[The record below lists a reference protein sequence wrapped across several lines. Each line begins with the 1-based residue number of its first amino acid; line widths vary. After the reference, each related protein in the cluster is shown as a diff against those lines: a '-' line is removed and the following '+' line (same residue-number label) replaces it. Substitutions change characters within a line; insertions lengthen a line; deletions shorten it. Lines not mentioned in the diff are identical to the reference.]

1 MQVLKGM
8 KEKMTAKYQRVQM
21 SKNPDFKKFG
31 MNPEQKDEIDNQEY
45 KYGKSDNKERRNL
58 NYLTN
63 RKA

>member
-1 MQVLKGM
+1 
-8 KEKMTAKYQRVQM
+8 M